1 MTDTSWTSSTSIT
14 EVENKRLKNRAMKTA
29 LTLYT
34 FFCII
39 CPIFNYEKEQPKE
52 EVTIQ
57 PEWLCD
63 CGVERHWKDEYLK
76 EF

>member
-1 MTDTSWTSSTSIT
+1 
-14 EVENKRLKNRAMKTA
+14 MKTA

-34 FFCII
+34 FFCIFA
-39 CPIFNYEKEQPKE
+39 PAYFNYEEEQPKE

-57 PEWLCD
+57 PQWLCD
-63 CGVERHWKDEYLK
+63 CGVERHWRDEYLK